1 MKGFFVWFSKNTK
14 MKRWI
19 LVILVGMI
27 LVCYGIA
34 QILVAKE
41 MSVFE
46 LVKVALLFILGFI
59 FTILGVI
66 FAQKRTLELL
76 VQASDLR
83 LEKGNKNVNLNSLI
97 FNRKIYDKGPNIVV
111 IGGGNGLNTVLK
123 GLKNYTSNLTAIVTI
138 SDYGQLPT
146 NSRRQLDLLPI
157 EQVKESII
165 SLSYNE
171 QAMEEILNH
180 KFRNGMLSGLSFGDI
195 YLRAMKEMC
204 GDFSKSIEASKE
216 ILNMTGKVL
225 PVTLDEFKICAELE
239 NGMVVEEKEKI
250 PEVVFD
256 KVTKISRIY
265 ITPSNCL
272 PAPGVIEAIQKA
284 DAIVIGPGSL
294 YTNVIPNLLVKNI
307 SRTIRDSKA
316 IKIYVSNIMTEP
328 GQTDNFGVSDH
339 IQAIIDHAGEGIVNY
354 CIYDT
359 GEIIPEYVRRY
370 NKSKRE
376 RSTISPKRFIYHC

>member
-123 GLKNYTSNLTAIVTI
+123 GLKNYTCNLTAIVTI

-146 NSRRQLDLLPI
+146 NSRRP
-157 EQVKESII
+157 
-165 SLSYNE
+165 
-171 QAMEEILNH
+171 
-180 KFRNGMLSGLSFGDI
+180 
-195 YLRAMKEMC
+195 
-204 GDFSKSIEASKE
+204 
-216 ILNMTGKVL
+216 
-225 PVTLDEFKICAELE
+225 
-239 NGMVVEEKEKI
+239 
-250 PEVVFD
+250 
-256 KVTKISRIY
+256 
-265 ITPSNCL
+265 
-272 PAPGVIEAIQKA
+272 
-284 DAIVIGPGSL
+284 
-294 YTNVIPNLLVKNI
+294 
-307 SRTIRDSKA
+307 
-316 IKIYVSNIMTEP
+316 
-328 GQTDNFGVSDH
+328 
-339 IQAIIDHAGEGIVNY
+339 
-354 CIYDT
+354 
-359 GEIIPEYVRRY
+359 
-370 NKSKRE
+370 
-376 RSTISPKRFIYHC
+376 